1 MTTYSMI
8 SQTQFRKVIENE
20 NIDFIV
26 GSDKKDFKPQR
37 GDIFVWRNSKAGHT
51 GIVYEYDE
59 YRDVVTI
66 LEAIGSVGAVS
77 ESKQVA
83 NGGYSG
89 KGCTR
94 TAKYGRLDGALYGH
108 SGWIG
113 YYRPKNY
120 TKKL

>member
-1 MTTYSMI
+1 MT
-8 SQTQFRKVIENE
+8 SQDNFRKVIEND
-20 NIDFIV
+20 NIDLV
-26 GSDKKDFKPQR
+26 DGSQKKEFKPQK
-37 GDIFVWRNSKAGHT
+37 GDIFVWGYSKSSGWSGHT

-59 YRDVVTI
+59 AQDVVTI
-66 LEAIGSVGAVS
+66 LEAIGSGGAVG

-94 TAKYGRLDGALYGH
+94 TAKYGRLDGALHGH
-108 SGWIG
+108 TGWVG
-113 YYRPKNY
+113 YFRPKNY